1 MTKRKVLTVRKGSNP
16 FTCDLPIMS
25 APSISG
31 ALRTFCDQENE
42 RIRSAFES
50 YHDGRAVVRERT
62 ALVESVCTQLW
73 RSLVAPAPEESP
85 GFCLA
90 AIGGFGRRALFPASD
105 IDLLFLCADT
115 AVEESRRTAIRAF
128 CQELWDLRLRVSPA
142 TRLLTECGR
151 LDYDNIEFTI
161 SLLDCRYL
169 AGDPQLFARLRE
181 KVLPGVVIRER
192 QPLVQRLSELSRARH
207 AKYGNTIFQL
217 EPNIKETPGGLRDYN
232 LASWLSLISACEKRA
247 RHAQPEVLFPPPL
260 RDESTRALD
269 FLLAVRCFLHYRA
282 GRDDNALSW
291 EAQDEAASLGVG
303 TSSPGEPGVWMRN
316 YFRHARAI
324 SRLAT
329 HLLDEVPPAR
339 SSLYQQYQHWRSRL
353 SNADFSVVHGRIY
366 LQQPS
371 AIGDIDLVMRLFG
384 FMARH
389 GLKLSADVELRLAR
403 VLPSIV
409 ARPPAGAQL
418 WAHLRQILALHA
430 LGLLVVLLP
439 EFRGIDALVIR
450 DFYHRYTVDEHTFTA
465 IETVHGLRQPA
476 KGFEECFT
484 ALLQEIERPEL
495 LFLALLL
502 HDVGKGMP
510 TGSHVE
516 AGMHLVES
524 ATARLQLEPDERE
537 LVRFLVYEHLQISM
551 SLLRRDIFAP
561 ETIRALA
568 DKVGTTERLKM
579 LCLLTYA
586 DIRAVNPEALTP
598 WKAEDI
604 WHLYVQTANYLDHSV
619 DDRRL
624 QGQDTEGLISAHLE
638 CIPAGEKR
646 MVAGFVEGLP
656 RRYLLT
662 HSPETIVHHA
672 EMASRVEREAV
683 QLWLEIGAH
692 LHRITILVRDRS
704 GLFANIAGVLAA
716 WGMEIVKADAFSNA
730 AGIVVDTFAFTD
742 PFGTLELNPPERD
755 RFQRS
760 VADVLLG
767 EVSLEQ
773 LLSTRRRVRRSI
785 PKPVRPPHVTLDNH
799 SSPHSTILEVVAGDR
814 SGLLYS
820 IASVLAENG
829 CNLDVALID
838 TQGHLAI
845 DVFYVTLGGKKLDSK
860 CQQKLKTALLEE
872 LAAE

>member
-1 MTKRKVLTVRKGSNP
+1 
-16 FTCDLPIMS
+16 MS
-25 APSISG
+25 APPASG
-31 ALRTFCDQENE
+31 ALRQFCADENE
-42 RIRSAFES
+42 RIRRAFES

-62 ALVESVCTQLW
+62 ALVDSVCTQLW

-90 AIGGFGRRALFPASD
+90 ATGGFGRRALFPASD
-105 IDLLFLCADT
+105 IDLLFLCADA

-169 AGDPQLFARLRE
+169 AGDPQLFARLQE
-181 KVLPGVVIRER
+181 NVLPNVVIRER

-232 LASWLSLISACEKRA
+232 LAAWLSLISAFDKRA

-269 FLLAVRCFLHYRA
+269 FLLAIRCLLHYRA
-282 GRDDNALSW
+282 GRDDNSLSW
-291 EAQDEAASLGVG
+291 EIQDEAASLGVG
-303 TSSPGEPGVWMRN
+303 TSSPCEPGIWMRS

-339 SSLYQQYQHWRSRL
+339 SNLYQQYQQWRSRL

-384 FMARH
+384 FIARH

-409 ARPPAGAQL
+409 ERPPRGAQL
-418 WAHLRQILALHA
+418 WANLRQILALPYAAQALRAMHA
-430 LGLLVVLLP
+430 IGLLVVLLP
-439 EFRGIDALVIR
+439 EFQGIDALVIR

-465 IETVHGLRQPA
+465 IETMHGLRQPA
-476 KGFEECFT
+476 KGFDEHFT

-510 TGSHVE
+510 TGGHVE

-524 ATARLQLEPDERE
+524 ATARLQLGADERE
-537 LVRFLVYEHLQISM
+537 LVRFLVHEHLQISM

-604 WHLYVQTANYLDHSV
+604 WHLYVQTANYLDRSV
-619 DDRRL
+619 DDLRL
-624 QGQDTEGLISAHLE
+624 QGRNTDDLISAHLE
-638 CIPAGEKR
+638 CIPEAGR
-646 MVAGFVEGLP
+646 TRVAEFIEGLP

-662 HSPETIVHHA
+662 HSPEKIARHA
-672 EMASRVEREAV
+672 EMAARVEREAV
-683 QLWLEIGAH
+683 QLWLEIGSH
-692 LHRITILVRDRS
+692 LHRITIVVRDRS
-704 GLFANIAGVLAA
+704 GLFASIAGVLAA

-730 AGIVVDTFAFTD
+730 AGLVVDTFAFTD
-742 PFGTLELNPPERD
+742 PFRTLELNPPERE

-760 VADVLLG
+760 VVDVLLG

-773 LLSTRRRVRRSI
+773 LLSARRRVRR
-785 PKPVRPPHVTLDNH
+785 PVPNPSRPPQVALEND
-799 SSPHSTILEVVAGDR
+799 SSAHSTILEVVAGDR

-829 CNLDVALID
+829 CNLEVALID
-838 TQGHLAI
+838 TQGHIAI
-845 DVFYVTLGGKKLDSK
+845 DVFYVTVQGKKLNPE
-860 CQQKLKTALLEE
+860 CQQKVKAALLEE